1 LRTFDEFFDFIA
13 EGLDFEMILGEF
25 NKLGEWDIF
34 FDFLGELSM
43 LYSSITDIDCL
54 LGDIDVFL

>member
-25 NKLGEWDIF
+25 NKLGE
-34 FDFLGELSM
+34 
-43 LYSSITDIDCL
+43 
-54 LGDIDVFL
+54 